1 MHELKA
7 IENGNADRTEL
18 YQMER
23 QLVQR
28 ERDILRLKLLAK
40 KVVDERTQMQQFFIE
55 ALDQVL

>member
-1 MHELKA
+1 
-7 IENGNADRTEL
+7 
-18 YQMER
+18 MER

>member
-1 MHELKA
+1 MH
-7 IENGNADRTEL
+7 
-18 YQMER
+18 QMER

-55 ALDQVL
+55 ALDQVSVNLF

>member
-1 MHELKA
+1 MH
-7 IENGNADRTEL
+7 
-18 YQMER
+18 QMER

-55 ALDQVL
+55 ALDQVSYI